1 MINMKAQRGA
11 SYWGIMIGIMLA
23 VVVIKAALITWPAYW
38 DNRLIN
44 ASIEEKLRNSTSSD
58 PAKFVQD
65 LEQQFNLNNLR
76 DVKAKDIMKVS
87 NSGGGLVVQV
97 DYEVRKNFM
106 GNVDLVVSFEKQF
119 DQRALKA
126 GGQ

>member
-11 SYWGIMIGIMLA
+11 SYWGIMIGLMLA

-44 ASIEEKLRNSTSSD
+44 ASIEEKLRTSNSSD
-58 PAKFVQD
+58 PAKFVQE
-65 LEQQFNLNNLR
+65 LEQQFSLNNLR

-106 GNVDLVVSFEKQF
+106 ANVDLVVSFEKQF

>member
-1 MINMKAQRGA
+1 MINLKAQRGA
-11 SYWGIMIGIMLA
+11 SYWGIMVGVLLA
-23 VVVIKAALITWPAYW
+23 IVAVKAALIIWPAYW

-44 ASIEEKLRNSTSSD
+44 ASIEERLKTSTSSE
-58 PAKFVQD
+58 PAQFMQD

-76 DVKAKDIMKVS
+76 DVQASDIMTVS
-87 NSGGGLVVQV
+87 NSGGALVVQV

-106 GNVDLVVSFEKQF
+106 GNVDLVVAFEKQF

-126 GGQ
+126 AGQ

>member
-1 MINMKAQRGA
+1 MVNMKAQRGA
-11 SYWGIMIGIMLA
+11 SYWGIMIGILLA

-44 ASIEEKLRNSTSSD
+44 ASIEEKLRSTNSND
-58 PAKFVQD
+58 PAKFMQD
-65 LEQQFNLNNLR
+65 LEQQFSLNNLR
-76 DVKAKDIMKVS
+76 DVQAKDIMKVS
-87 NSGGGLVVQV
+87 NSGGELVVQV

-119 DQRALKA
+119 DQRAIKV
-126 GGQ
+126 GGK

>member
-11 SYWGIMIGIMLA
+11 SYWGIMVGIMLA
-23 VVVIKAALITWPAYW
+23 VLVIKAALITWPAYW

-44 ASIEEKLRNSTSSD
+44 ASIEERLKASTSSD

-65 LEQQFNLNNLR
+65 LEQQFSLNNLR

-87 NSGGGLVVQV
+87 NSGGELVVQL

-106 GNVDLVVSFEKQF
+106 GNVDLVMSFEKQF
-119 DQRALKA
+119 DQRAIKA
-126 GGQ
+126 GAK

>member
-11 SYWGIMIGIMLA
+11 SYWGIMVGIMLA
-23 VVVIKAALITWPAYW
+23 VLVIKAALITWPAYW

-44 ASIEEKLRNSTSSD
+44 ASIEEKLRSSSSSD
-58 PAKFVQD
+58 PAQFIQE
-65 LEQQFNLNNLR
+65 LEQQFSLNNLR

-87 NSGGGLVVQV
+87 NSGGELVVQL

-106 GNVDLVVSFEKQF
+106 GNVDLVMSFEKQF
-119 DQRALKA
+119 DQRAIKA
-126 GGQ
+126 GAK

>member
-11 SYWGIMIGIMLA
+11 SYWGIMIGLMLA

-44 ASIEEKLRNSTSSD
+44 ASIEEKLRTSNSSD

-65 LEQQFNLNNLR
+65 LEQQFSLNNLR

>member
-1 MINMKAQRGA
+1 MINLKAQRGA
-11 SYWGIMIGIMLA
+11 SYWGIMVGVLLA
-23 VVVIKAALITWPAYW
+23 IVAVKAALIVWPAYW

-44 ASIEEKLRNSTSSD
+44 ASIEERLKTSTSSE
-58 PAKFVQD
+58 PAQFMQD

-76 DVKAKDIMKVS
+76 DVQASDIMTVS
-87 NSGGGLVVQV
+87 NSGGALVVQV

-106 GNVDLVVSFEKQF
+106 GNVDLVVAFEKQF

-126 GGQ
+126 AGQ